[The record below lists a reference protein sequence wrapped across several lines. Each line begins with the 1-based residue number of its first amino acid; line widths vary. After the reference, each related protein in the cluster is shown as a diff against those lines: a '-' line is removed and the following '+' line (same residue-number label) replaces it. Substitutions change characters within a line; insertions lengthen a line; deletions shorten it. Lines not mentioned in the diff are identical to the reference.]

1 MNKQAELI
9 NKKLDLNLFNT
20 EVETHLELNKFSEA
34 EIEKQHLDD
43 LIENGKPT
51 LRLKNI
57 VGDILLGSKTLY
69 I

>member
-9 NKKLDLNLFNT
+9 NKRLDLNLFNT
-20 EVETHLELNKFSEA
+20 EIETHLELNKFTDS
-34 EIEKQHLDD
+34 EIEKQHIDD

-57 VGDILLGSKTLY
+57 VGDILLSNKGV
-69 I
+69 